1 MVVGIP
7 SAHHGHHKG
16 LPFLLAVMAVRGVSR
31 AALTR
36 WFPGGEVFSSSLTR
50 TEVAMLVHEVMSTG
64 LVTAKKTDTVRS
76 VVIKMMN
83 RQCGAIPVVEGD
95 NQLVG
100 MVTLRD
106 VLLPLYPN
114 YGDYIHDNVHSRNF
128 VEMEDG
134 YPEAL
139 GGKVEEIMSQN
150 PLTVA
155 PHDPVLEAASYMGL
169 KNFRRMPVVDNGT
182 LVGMLSIGDINRG
195 LFFEKGMRR

>member
-1 MVVGIP
+1 
-7 SAHHGHHKG
+7 
-16 LPFLLAVMAVRGVSR
+16 
-31 AALTR
+31 
-36 WFPGGEVFSSSLTR
+36 
-50 TEVAMLVHEVMSTG
+50 MLVHEVMSTG

-76 VVIKMMN
+76 VVMKMMN

-95 NQLVG
+95 NQHVG
-100 MVTLRD
+100 VVTLRD

-139 GGKVEEIMSQN
+139 GGKVDEIMSRN

-169 KNFRRMPVVDNGT
+169 KNFRRMPVVDKGT

-195 LFFEKGMRR
+195 LFFERGMRH

>member
-1 MVVGIP
+1 
-7 SAHHGHHKG
+7 
-16 LPFLLAVMAVRGVSR
+16 
-31 AALTR
+31 
-36 WFPGGEVFSSSLTR
+36 
-50 TEVAMLVHEVMSTG
+50 MLVHEVMSTG

-95 NQLVG
+95 SQLVG

-134 YPEAL
+134 YSEAL
-139 GGKVEEIMSQN
+139 DEKVEEIMSQN

-169 KNFRRMPVVDNGT
+169 KNFRRMPVVDKGT

-195 LFFEKGMRR
+195 LFFEKGMRH

>member
-1 MVVGIP
+1 
-7 SAHHGHHKG
+7 
-16 LPFLLAVMAVRGVSR
+16 
-31 AALTR
+31 
-36 WFPGGEVFSSSLTR
+36 
-50 TEVAMLVHEVMSTG
+50 MLVHEAMSTG

-134 YPEAL
+134 YSEAL
-139 GGKVEEIMSQN
+139 DEKVEEIMSRN

-169 KNFRRMPVVDNGT
+169 KNFRRMPVVDKGT

>member
-1 MVVGIP
+1 
-7 SAHHGHHKG
+7 
-16 LPFLLAVMAVRGVSR
+16 
-31 AALTR
+31 
-36 WFPGGEVFSSSLTR
+36 
-50 TEVAMLVHEVMSTG
+50 MLVHDVMSTG

-128 VEMEDG
+128 VEMEDA
-134 YPEAL
+134 YSEAL
-139 GGKVEEIMSQN
+139 DEKVEEIMSQN

-169 KNFRRMPVVDNGT
+169 KNFRRMPVVDKGT

-195 LFFEKGMRR
+195 LFFEKGMRH

>member
-1 MVVGIP
+1 MMHRHCG
-7 SAHHGHHKG
+7 
-16 LPFLLAVMAVRGVSR
+16 
-31 AALTR
+31 
-36 WFPGGEVFSSSLTR
+36 SL
-50 TEVAMLVHEVMSTG
+50 
-64 LVTAKKTDTVRS
+64 
-76 VVIKMMN
+76 
-83 RQCGAIPVVEGD
+83 PVVEAD

-100 MVTLRD
+100 VVTLRD

-114 YGDYIHDNVHSRNF
+114 YGDYVHDNVHSRNF
-128 VEMEDG
+128 IEMEDG

-169 KNFRRMPVVDNGT
+169 ENLRRMPLVDKGT

-195 LFFEKGMRR
+195 LFF

>member
-1 MVVGIP
+1 
-7 SAHHGHHKG
+7 
-16 LPFLLAVMAVRGVSR
+16 
-31 AALTR
+31 
-36 WFPGGEVFSSSLTR
+36 
-50 TEVAMLVHEVMSTG
+50 MLVHEVMSTG

-139 GGKVEEIMSQN
+139 GRKVEEIMSRN
-150 PLTVA
+150 LLTVA

-169 KNFRRMPVVDNGT
+169 KNFRRMPVVDKGT

-195 LFFEKGMRR
+195 LFFEKGMQR

>member
-1 MVVGIP
+1 
-7 SAHHGHHKG
+7 
-16 LPFLLAVMAVRGVSR
+16 MAI
-31 AALTR
+31 
-36 WFPGGEVFSSSLTR
+36 
-50 TEVAMLVHEVMSTG
+50 LVHAVVATC

-134 YPEAL
+134 YSAAL
-139 GGKVEEIMSQN
+139 DEKVEEIMSQN

-195 LFFEKGMRR
+195 LFFEKGMRP

>member
-1 MVVGIP
+1 
-7 SAHHGHHKG
+7 
-16 LPFLLAVMAVRGVSR
+16 
-31 AALTR
+31 
-36 WFPGGEVFSSSLTR
+36 
-50 TEVAMLVHEVMSTG
+50 MLVHEVMSTG

-83 RQCGAIPVVEGD
+83 RQCGAIPVVEGH

-169 KNFRRMPVVDNGT
+169 KNFRRMPVVDKGT
-182 LVGMLSIGDINRG
+182 LVGMLSVGDINRG
-195 LFFEKGMRR
+195 LFFEKGMQA

>member
-1 MVVGIP
+1 M
-7 SAHHGHHKG
+7 S
-16 LPFLLAVMAVRGVSR
+16 
-31 AALTR
+31 
-36 WFPGGEVFSSSLTR
+36 PGGSLEGEVFPSSITR

-64 LVTAKKTDTVRS
+64 LVTAKRTDTVRS

-100 MVTLRD
+100 VVTLRD

-134 YPEAL
+134 YFEAL
-139 GGKVEEIMSQN
+139 DEKVEEIMSQN

-169 KNFRRMPVVDNGT
+169 KNFRRMPVVDKGT